1 MSTVY
6 IEHFFYSA
14 ALAVI
19 VGMVFFRYTGR
30 DPSWIIIAVS
40 FVPDIDLVLQK
51 LPKMVGDSLPS
62 IINHGGFHTILF
74 LVMFSLGC
82 ALIFSSLG
90 IRLSDALICSF
101 TGISAHLFEDA
112 LIAKPAYA
120 FFWPLITQKY
130 GIGIMK
136 ETGNFFAIGNTEVI
150 GIGLALL
157 FMAIAIRTFIEGPGW
172 WREFLQGGRM
182 RPEKS
187 GNP

>member
-1 MSTVY
+1 MY
-6 IEHFFYSA
+6 IEHLFYSA

-51 LPKMVGDSLPS
+51 LPKIAGDSLPS
-62 IINHGGFHTILF
+62 VIKHGGFHTILF
-74 LVMFSLGC
+74 VVMFSLGC

-101 TGISAHLFEDA
+101 TGLSAHLFEDA
-112 LIAKPAYA
+112 LIAKAAYA
-120 FFWPLITQKY
+120 FFWPVSAHEY
-130 GIGIMK
+130 GIGIMT
-136 ETGNFFAIGNTEVI
+136 ETPRNFFAVGNTEVLA
-150 GIGLALL
+150 IGLVVL
-157 FMAIAIRTFIEGPGW
+157 FMAIVIRTLVAGPGW
-172 WREFLQGGRM
+172 WKEFLKGGFNRSA
-182 RPEKS
+182 KS